1 MTGYS
6 QAVWRPTTTRLSPVL
21 SGPVA
26 IELSDELIE
35 LERAAWAEQQE
46 TGLTV
51 ETAARVQEAITAH
64 AEATEQSE
72 AGREA
77 RRAGHRL
84 TCAGSRTWVPR
95 PALIGRG
102 EFESRQA
109 AS

>member
-46 TGLTV
+46 NGLTV
-51 ETAARVQEAITAH
+51 ETAARVQAAITAH
-64 AEATEQSE
+64 AEATEQSRYE
-72 AGREA
+72 VEMELKRVVRHADPDA
-77 RRAGHRL
+77 D
-84 TCAGSRTWVPR
+84 
-95 PALIGRG
+95 
-102 EFESRQA
+102 
-109 AS
+109 